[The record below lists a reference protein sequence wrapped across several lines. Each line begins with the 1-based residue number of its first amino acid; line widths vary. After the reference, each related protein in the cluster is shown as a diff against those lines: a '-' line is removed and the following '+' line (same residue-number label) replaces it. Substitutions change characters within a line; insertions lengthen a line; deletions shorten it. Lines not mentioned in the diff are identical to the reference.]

1 MAIEEKVWS
10 ESPIKAIGYRCLDCG
25 GGSSTERKNCPV
37 EDCILHNLRM
47 GRRPSDLDDKTP
59 TLKVIKK
66 YCLWCM
72 CDQPNEVKL
81 CPSKDCPLYPFRE
94 GKNPFASK
102 KEYSEEELEKKRE
115 SMKKARQSKSRNTS
129 NPQPSV

>member
-1 MAIEEKVWS
+1 
-10 ESPIKAIGYRCLDCG
+10 
-25 GGSSTERKNCPV
+25 
-37 EDCILHNLRM
+37 M

-94 GKNPFASK
+94 GKNPFK
-102 KEYSEEELEKKRE
+102 KEHTEEQAERYKEI
-115 SMKKARQSKSRNTS
+115 MKKAREAKKANNT
-129 NPQPSV
+129 VI

>member
-1 MAIEEKVWS
+1 
-10 ESPIKAIGYRCLDCG
+10 
-25 GGSSTERKNCPV
+25 
-37 EDCILHNLRM
+37 M

-115 SMKKARQSKSRNTS
+115 SMKKAREAKKANNT
-129 NPQPSV
+129 VI